1 MAKLQTRTGGVNTQT
16 GNIGIHALVNKLRE
30 ETPGPAK
37 VTDLVVEVE
46 KPKAVSQNIE
56 NRTEKAAAENNQL
69 LEILKLVNEKDYSCK
84 EVLYVD
90 EDIKEV
96 FQMLKSKGKVPISA
110 LVSYILEDW
119 IQQNIEDINAVL
131 NSKNKYI

>member
-1 MAKLQTRTGGVNTQT
+1 MAKLQARTGGDNTKKE
-16 GNIGIHALVNKLRE
+16 NIGIQALVSQLRE
-30 ETPGPAK
+30 EKPNLPQVA
-37 VTDLVVEVE
+37 DLEIKVE
-46 KPKAVSQNIE
+46 KPKTNTPKIE
-56 NRTEKAAAENNQL
+56 NRVEETGDSNKL
-69 LEILKLVNEKDYSCK
+69 LQILNLINEKDYSCK

-119 IQQNIEDINAVL
+119 IKQNIEDINAVI